1 MVFRYI
7 ENDIDARCLYDIFTS
22 TITKYKDAN
31 LSDEELFRRIED
43 EYYIQ
48 YVVQD
53 VINQIKMDEDDAGF
67 VLTYHDYDGNDG
79 YDN

>member
-22 TITKYKDAN
+22 TIAKYKDAN

-48 YVVQD
+48 HVVQD
-53 VINQIKMDEDDAGF
+53 VINQIKMDDDDTDF
-67 VLTYHDYDGNDG
+67 TLTYHDYDGNDG